1 MRIRILQ
8 VIEATPGF
16 PLRPGRV
23 IEAERLSA
31 EMKAWVKD
39 GRAELVREEGGGEL
53 AVAAGGERAVT
64 QRGGAKD

>member
-1 MRIRILQ
+1 LTQAFI
-8 VIEATPGF
+8 
-16 PLRPGRV
+16 
-23 IEAERLSA
+23 SA